1 MLWRARERGDPL
13 AIGGRIWAID
23 MGPSVCRFKFWP
35 VSSDCLGQQ
44 RLMGWGF
51 GGVVLTLAASSVS
64 QNQVPAQQGQGSEA
78 SGHPAKDLVGGV
90 NWGEAT
96 SLCTDA
102 PLEVSE
108 GA

>member
-1 MLWRARERGDPL
+1 MTHLRLGVGFGPL
-13 AIGGRIWAID
+13 TWDQVPAG
-23 MGPSVCRFKFWP
+23 F
-35 VSSDCLGQQ
+35 SSGQSAQTVLGS
-44 RLMGWGF
+44 RDGLGWGF
-51 GGVVLTLAASSVS
+51 GSVVLILTASSVS

-90 NWGEAT
+90 NWNEVT

-102 PLEVSE
+102 PLEASQ